1 MAAASHDAAARMM
14 LAGMVPRS
22 TVEHRVALYSTVLPS
37 VPYQAVT
44 RAMLKKMPSLQCRRA
59 LLLVKCTGIISALT
73 HLG

>member
-1 MAAASHDAAARMM
+1 MWAAASHDAAARMM
-14 LAGMVPRS
+14 LAGMVPLS
-22 TVEHRVALYSTVLPS
+22 NVLPS
-37 VPYQAVT
+37 VLYQAVT